1 MKEFSK
7 HWKSSK
13 QPRKQRKYIYNAPLH
28 LRKKFLAA
36 NLSKELRKK
45 YKKRSIGLRKG
56 DRVKVMRGQFKKHTG
71 KIERIDLKRVK
82 IFVEGVSITK
92 KDGSKAL
99 YPLHPSNLQIAE
111 LNIEDKFRREKLEVK
126 K

>member
-1 MKEFSK
+1 M
-7 HWKSSK
+7 
-13 QPRKQRKYIYNAPLH
+13 
-28 LRKKFLAA
+28 AA

-45 YKKRSIGLRKG
+45 YKKRSMGLRKG

-71 KIERIDLKRVK
+71 KIERINLKRAK

-99 YPLHPSNLQIAE
+99 YPLHPSNLQIME